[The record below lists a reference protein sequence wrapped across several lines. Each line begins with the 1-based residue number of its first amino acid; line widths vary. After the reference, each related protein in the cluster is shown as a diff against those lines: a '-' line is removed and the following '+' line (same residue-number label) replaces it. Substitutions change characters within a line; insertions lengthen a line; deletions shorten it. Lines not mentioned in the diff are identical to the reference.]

1 MVQIQAVLAPRQQFT
16 ALFGQ
21 PDAYGTDGT
30 PPVVRLT
37 VVGVDPMIIG
47 AGAGPPGAPCT
58 LPERSGLTAGHGDQ
72 PVRYGGVG
80 PDAVMCVGVG
90 DPGPW
95 RVSVTGG
102 GQGVLRSTSMSSW
115 WTATTREPRCRRAG
129 PGRTGRPV
137 GTGGERLGG
146 ARRGRAPGPWSAS
159 ASGRCG
165 NRNADAIS
173 GERTRAPSAGSR
185 VPRNS
190 VHGED
195 RSAQRWWQA
204 GPSTRRRPPP
214 RERGNGS
221 VRGLHDAA
229 VAPRPPGAGS
239 RARPPCSL
247 DWPNPPAGPA
257 AASHG
262 AWSDVRRVRRPA
274 PGGRAVAPSI
284 RVRRDGIRTRHP
296 CWTHPQDA
304 PGRGGIG
311 HGSR

>member
-1 MVQIQAVLAPRQQFT
+1 MTQVRGASPSPAVARACSGRRPCRRGGRRRRGNLVVGGPVQ
-16 ALFGQ
+16 
-21 PDAYGTDGT
+21 
-30 PPVVRLT
+30 VVR
-37 VVGVDPMIIG
+37 
-47 AGAGPPGAPCT
+47 AGRSVRAASASVAPAG
-58 LPERSGLTAGHGDQ
+58 
-72 PVRYGGVG
+72 
-80 PDAVMCVGVG
+80 
-90 DPGPW
+90 
-95 RVSVTGG
+95 
-102 GQGVLRSTSMSSW
+102 
-115 WTATTREPRCRRAG
+115 
-129 PGRTGRPV
+129 
-137 GTGGERLGG
+137 
-146 ARRGRAPGPWSAS
+146 GRAPGPWSAS